1 MQDVERPRGIGDNGG
16 PPLEDV
22 FDELR
27 QALPPI
33 FLGSRID
40 EFTGGAVH
48 WPTTQNRRCKREIPD
63 ECFVR
68 SGQRVLVRRD
78 PFLDWWKT
86 TLSDARQKTRTALPQ
101 PKAGRKSPCSEA
113 AKASAAGPDQTPASE
128 PMPANRR
135 RRPRRSKAAVEAS
148 PGAG

>member
-1 MQDVERPRGIGDNGG
+1 MRPLHEVLLVQDVERPRGIGDNGG

-22 FDELR
+22 IDELR

-40 EFTGGAVH
+40 EFTGGAIH
-48 WPTTQNRRCKREIPD
+48 WPTVQNRRSLREIPD

-78 PFLDWWKT
+78 LFLDWWAT
-86 TLSDARQKTRTALPQ
+86 TLSDARQT
-101 PKAGRKSPCSEA
+101 
-113 AKASAAGPDQTPASE
+113 TP
-128 PMPANRR
+128 PTTPPR
-135 RRPRRSKAAVEAS
+135 RRPAPVIKSGRRGPDRPRKYPVAADAS
-148 PGAG
+148 PAEG